1 MTLKT
6 ISKVWIHP
14 FLASHDLQTSAI
26 LETSN
31 VYLLSSNDYMFG
43 TGRPLNFMLY
53 SRWLLS
59 ATREPH
65 RLPACLPWF
74 LTHDSEIRSRRPSVS
89 VQSLGNPF
97 DYWLLVVVDV
107 NVRFELG
114 GPAEANMYVFM
125 YVCIKARCLFIN
137 TILWA

>member
-53 SRWLLS
+53 SR
-59 ATREPH
+59 
-65 RLPACLPWF
+65 
-74 LTHDSEIRSRRPSVS
+74 
-89 VQSLGNPF
+89 
-97 DYWLLVVVDV
+97 
-107 NVRFELG
+107 
-114 GPAEANMYVFM
+114 
-125 YVCIKARCLFIN
+125 
-137 TILWA
+137 